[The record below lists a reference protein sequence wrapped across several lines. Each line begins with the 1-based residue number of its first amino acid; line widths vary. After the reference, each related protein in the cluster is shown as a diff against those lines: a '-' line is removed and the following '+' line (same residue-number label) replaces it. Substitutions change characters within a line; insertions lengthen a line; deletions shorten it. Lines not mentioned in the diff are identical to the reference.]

1 MSEPHQVRI
10 GNQQREEAISALN
23 DHFAA
28 GRLEIGEYEQRVGY
42 ASAAQ
47 TAQELAA
54 LFQDLPQP
62 HPVFLPPT
70 YPPTHPPGGSDPGYS
85 TPGYPAPG
93 YPAPGYPAPGYSAP
107 GYPAPGYPD
116 MSQGHA
122 SPYGRPGYPGYP
134 PNAPY
139 GVDPLTGEPLSDKS
153 RIAAGVLQL
162 VLPFGI
168 GRFYIGDT
176 AIGIAQLLTCGGF
189 GIWSLIDGIFL
200 LVNGGTDGEGRK
212 LRD

>member
-10 GNQQREEAISALN
+10 GDQQREEAISALN
-23 DHFAA
+23 DHFAG

-54 LFQDLPQP
+54 LFHDLPQP
-62 HPVFLPPT
+62 HPQFLPPG
-70 YPPTHPPGGSDPGYS
+70 YPPTAGYATPPPGFQTPGFQ
-85 TPGYPAPG
+85 TPGQGIPGYPPPG
-93 YPAPGYPAPGYSAP
+93 YADPSQGYGTAFGYPPPGFN
-107 GYPAPGYPD
+107 
-116 MSQGHA
+116 
-122 SPYGRPGYPGYP
+122 

-139 GVDPLTGEPLSDKS
+139 GVDPVTGQPLSDKS

-162 VLPFGI
+162 ALPFGI

-176 AIGIAQLLTCGGF
+176 AIGIAQLLTCGGC
-189 GIWSLIDGIFL
+189 GIWSLIDGIIL
-200 LVNGGTDGEGRK
+200 LVNGGTDGQGRK

>member
-10 GNQQREEAISALN
+10 GNQQREAAISALN

-42 ASAAQ
+42 ATAAQ
-47 TAQELAA
+47 TAAELAA

-62 HPVFLPPT
+62 HPQFLPPPQT
-70 YPPTHPPGGSDPGYS
+70 HYAPPTDYATPPPGFPPPGFPPPGFPPPGFPPPGF
-85 TPGYPAPG
+85 TPDYGAYGQPG
-93 YPAPGYPAPGYSAP
+93 FN
-107 GYPAPGYPD
+107 
-116 MSQGHA
+116 
-122 SPYGRPGYPGYP
+122 
-134 PNAPY
+134 PNAPF
-139 GVDPLTGEPLSDKS
+139 GVDPLTGQPLSDKS

-176 AIGIAQLLTCGGF
+176 GIGIAQLLTCGGC
-189 GIWSLIDGIFL
+189 GIWSLIDGIIL
-200 LVNGGTDGEGRK
+200 LVNGGTDSNGRK